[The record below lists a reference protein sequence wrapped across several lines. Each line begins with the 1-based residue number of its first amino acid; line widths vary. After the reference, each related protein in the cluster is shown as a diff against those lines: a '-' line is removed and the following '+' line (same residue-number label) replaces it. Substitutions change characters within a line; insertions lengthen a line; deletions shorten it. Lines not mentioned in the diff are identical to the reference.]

1 MINLARLART
11 ARDGD
16 TILIPPGDHTA
27 QVAVWPQN
35 RLTIKATG
43 TGARIL
49 AAGAHAQGKAIWVVQ
64 GHQVVIEGIT
74 FEGAV
79 VPDHNGAGIRHEGG
93 DLTLLRCGFFHNQMG
108 VLTAA
113 TPYHLRVETCEFG
126 FQRSGGAISHG
137 LYVGAMKSLEV
148 LDSHFHNGQHGH
160 LIKSRAGVNLIHHNR
175 LDDGP
180 TGQAS
185 YELDLPNGGLAH
197 VVGNLIRQ
205 SAQTQNHALVA
216 FGLEGYK
223 HPRNELH
230 LAHNTF
236 ISDVSGVTEPVRCRD
251 GADVLTSSYNHWRLG
266 PAGPLRRL
274 PLLRGATEVWR
285 FGEALG

>member
-1 MINLARLART
+1 MCQRSSRINLFALVRS

-16 TILIPPGDHTA
+16 TILIPPGDYTA
-27 QVAVWPQN
+27 QAAVWPQS

-43 TGARIL
+43 PGVRFV

-93 DLTLLRCGFFHNQMG
+93 DLTLRGCRFFHNQMG

-113 TPYHLRVETCEFG
+113 TPYHLAVEDCEFA
-126 FQRSGGAISHG
+126 FQRSEGAISHG
-137 LYVGAMKSLEV
+137 LYVGAMKSLSV
-148 LDSHFHNGQHGH
+148 LGSYFHDGERGH
-160 LIKSRAGVNLIHHNR
+160 LIKSRAGVNHIHHNR

-180 TGQAS
+180 AGQAS
-185 YELDLPNGGLAH
+185 YELDLPNGGIGH
-197 VVGNLIRQ
+197 VVGNVIRQ
-205 SAQTQNHALVA
+205 SARTQNRALVA
-216 FGLEGYK
+216 FGMEGYT

-236 ISDVSGVTEPVRCRD
+236 TSDVPGVTEPVRCRE
-251 GADVLTSSYNHWRLG
+251 GADLLTSTHNQWHLG
-266 PAGPLRRL
+266 ARGL
-274 PLLRGATEVWR
+274 PLLRGAREVWR
-285 FGEALG
+285 FGET